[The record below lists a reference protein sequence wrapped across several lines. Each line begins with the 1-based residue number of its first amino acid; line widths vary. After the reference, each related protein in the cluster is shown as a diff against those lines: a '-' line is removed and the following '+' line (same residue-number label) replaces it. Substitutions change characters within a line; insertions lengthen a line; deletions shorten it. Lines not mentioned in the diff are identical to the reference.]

1 MTPKYAWENIK
12 NYIPKDKVLWEA
24 FYGDGTSGTYLQ
36 QLGYD
41 CIHEDIDFFQNDK
54 GDMVVSNPPYS
65 LSKEVL
71 TRLKEL
77 NKPFILIMPSSK
89 INTQYFRRLFQN
101 DESPV
106 QIIIPRKRIHFEK
119 LVNGVK
125 PENWKNACNFDCF
138 YYCWKIGL
146 ERDII
151 WLKDEECIEMKK
163 KKDKKKKKPKHKKK
177 LKLMKNVIIKKNTT
191 IKKRGRRKKKEMQ
204 EAKDMMQNDINIL

>member
-24 FYGDGTSGTYLQ
+24 FYGNGDSGTYLQ

-54 GDMVVSNPPYS
+54 GDMVVSNPPFT
-65 LSKEVL
+65 KIPEVL
-71 TRLKEL
+71 ARLKEI
-77 NKPFILIMPSSK
+77 NKPFIMIMPSSK
-89 INTQYFRRLFQN
+89 INTQYFRRLFEN

-106 QIIIPRKRIHFEK
+106 QIIIPRRRIQFLK
-119 LVNGVK
+119 LVNGEIDPNQK
-125 PENWKNACNFDCF
+125 KICNFDCF

-151 WLKDEECIEMKK
+151 WLKDEECIEMKIQK
-163 KKDKKKKKPKHKKK
+163 LEKELEKNKKK